1 MHLSGVLVDL
11 LMAVMNSLAAWSA
24 AAGDRQLGLRWRDA
38 VTARM
43 AAAAS
48 YVPYEDLIVAVAA
61 EIGLPPS
68 AASQLFDLWVDMAPW
83 PDAGALARLGL
94 PYAFVTNSSRELAGI
109 AARRSGLQPAFVL
122 PAEESGWYK
131 PHPQAYREA
140 CRRLGSPPRRT
151 LFVAGAPYDAE
162 GARRAGLQVVLV
174 VRRSDQRL
182 PAAGIRV
189 VSSLEEI
196 VVGINPAD
204 P

>member
-1 MHLSGVLVDL
+1 
-11 LMAVMNSLAAWSA
+11 
-24 AAGDRQLGLRWRDA
+24 RWRDA

-43 AAAAS
+43 AEAAS
-48 YVPYEDLIVAVAA
+48 YVSYEGLIVAVAA

-68 AASQLFDLWVDMAPW
+68 AASQLFDLWLDMAPW

-94 PYAFVTNSSRELAGI
+94 PYAFVTNSSTELAAI

-131 PHPQAYREA
+131 PHPAAYREA
-140 CRRLGSPPRRT
+140 CRRLGSPPQRT
-151 LFVAGAPYDAE
+151 LFVAGAPYDAK

-182 PAAGIRV
+182 PAAGIRI

-196 VVGINPAD
+196 VVGINPSD